1 MSNGDFRDQ
10 RIIVTGASSGIGAA
24 LARGFAAAGGHV
36 ALVARRRERLAVLAS
51 ELSGGPGKGVVVE
64 ADLTEADSAGR
75 VVAEA
80 EAGLGGRIDVLVNNA
95 GIGDYGAFPGTS
107 LADIERMM
115 TLNMNAVVRLTHA
128 VLPGMIQRRRGH
140 ILSIASTAAFQPTP
154 HMAVYGA
161 TKAFVLSF
169 SMGIWAEVRKKGV
182 GVTCVCPGP
191 VETEFF
197 DRGGFESRKGDFS
210 RVAMSPERVA
220 AEAIWALRGRR
231 TVYVPGWKN
240 KVGAVM
246 QRFAPMRTVTR
257 ITGKVLGPK

>member
-1 MSNGDFRDQ
+1 MSDQTFRDQ

-36 ALVARRRERLAVLAS
+36 ALVARRRDRLESLAA
-51 ELSGGPGKGVVVE
+51 ELSAGPGSGLAIE
-64 ADLTEADSAGR
+64 ADLIEPDSAGR

-80 EAGLGGRIDVLVNNA
+80 VAGLGGPIDVLVNNA
-95 GIGDYGAFPGTS
+95 GIGDYGAFAGTS
-107 LADIERMM
+107 ASDIERMM
-115 TLNMNAVVRLTHA
+115 TLNMNAVVRLTRA
-128 VLPGMIQRRRGH
+128 VLPGMIERQRGH
-140 ILSIASTAAFQPTP
+140 VLSIASTAAFQPTP

-169 SMGIWAEVRKKGV
+169 SMGIWQEVRKKGV

-210 RVAMSPERVA
+210 KVAMSPERVA
-220 AEAIWALRGRR
+220 AEAIVALRSRR
-231 TVYVPGWKN
+231 SVYVPGWKN
-240 KVGAVM
+240 KIGAVM
-246 QRFAPMRTVTR
+246 QRFAPLRTVTR